1 MANLVKG
8 NVSLPESKPVG
19 VKVTDF
25 DGGVNTLFSQT
36 RLKKNEAAE
45 LTNMWLIEDGVP
57 DKRPGTAHY
66 GGVTFTNR
74 PDGAWEYR
82 TTAGARELIVVA
94 DGKVWR
100 VDPDASTKTE
110 ITGATFTSGY
120 ACDAIQISNKLYIV
134 NGQDSMATY
143 DGSTL
148 SSYTEI
154 AAPAWGGT
162 PLARGAGLSA
172 GAITLY
178 YRVTASNN
186 VGETTPNAEQ
196 SITVNMGRDSW
207 SAATEYID
215 VDWAAVVGATKY
227 TVYISDASGFEVK
240 LAETTDTT
248 FRDDGTYSENPYIEP
263 PTNNTTGGPK
273 FAQIA
278 LCDNRIVGTKD
289 PNNPWTVYYSGTGIN
304 LGIFASGYGGGWI
317 KLEYGGRATCQAPLD
332 FQSLI
337 HIFCKTD
344 DGRGTIW
351 QMPFEGVVVGSEL
364 INVPQPEKIISAIGC
379 GDPRTICYVEN
390 DVMFWNSANG
400 LNALGNEPG
409 ILDVLRTNE
418 ITSKIRNYARALPN
432 TGDKCAYYW
441 NSKLLI
447 SYRTSES
454 SGSNFT
460 GTIVFDRER
469 NCVIKPWTIGVS
481 QFLEFTDSAGVTHLL
496 GIASDRLIKFSENYQ
511 SDSGTAFAWDYLGPR
526 FPMGDDF
533 EQFARRFRAAVKLRS
548 VSGEVEV
555 TVLGTG
561 KSGSF
566 ESIATA
572 TVEGNLS
579 QAGMGWDL
587 MGNFLLG
594 DTDGLVVTFD
604 SDSLIRYLWSNGLL
618 REIQLKVSGSNAAD
632 RAVLLGYKFQ
642 GTEDD
647 TEVPLDW
654 KL

>member
-1 MANLVKG
+1 MPLSIG
-8 NVSLPESKPVG
+8 EVSLPEAKKVG
-19 VKVTDF
+19 TLVEDF
-25 DGGVNTLFSQT
+25 GGGVNTLFSQT

-57 DKRPGTAHY
+57 DKRPGTAAF

-100 VDPDASTKTE
+100 VDPDAETKTE

-120 ACDAIQISNKLYIV
+120 PCDAIQISNKLYIV

-143 DGSTL
+143 NGTTL

-172 GAITLY
+172 GSITLY

-186 VGETTPNAEQ
+186 VGETVPNAEQ
-196 SITVNMGRDSW
+196 SITVDANPDVW
-207 SAATEYID
+207 SAADEYID
-215 VDWAAVVGATKY
+215 IDWAAVSGATKY
-227 TVYISDASGFEVK
+227 TVYMSTSSGFEVK

-248 FRDDGTYSENPYIEP
+248 FRDDGSYTENPYIEP
-263 PTNNTTGGPK
+263 PTSNTTGGPK
-273 FAQIA
+273 FTQID
-278 LCDNRIVGTKD
+278 LCDNRIVGCKD
-289 PNNPWTVYYSGTGIN
+289 PNNPWRTHYSGKGVN
-304 LGIFASGYGGGWI
+304 LGIFSSGYDGGWI
-317 KLEYGGRATCQAPLD
+317 DLEYGGKAITTAPLD
-332 FQSLI
+332 YQSLI

-351 QMPFEGVVVGSEL
+351 QLPFEGVVVGSEL
-364 INVPQPEKIISAIGC
+364 INVPQPQKIISAIGC
-379 GDPRTICYVEN
+379 GDPRTITYVEN
-390 DVMFWNSANG
+390 DVMFWNAANG

-418 ITSKIRNYARALPN
+418 ISSKIRNYARDLPN

-447 SYRTSES
+447 SYRTTSAT
-454 SGSNFT
+454 GSDWAAT
-460 GTIVFDRER
+460 MVFDRER
-469 NCVIKPWTIGVS
+469 NCLIKPWTVGVS
-481 QFLEFTDSAGVTHLL
+481 QFLEYTDTSGTTHLL
-496 GIASDRLIKFSENYQ
+496 GIAATGLIEFSKNYEG
-511 SDSGTAFAWDYLGPR
+511 DSGVAFAWNYLGPR
-526 FPMGDDF
+526 FPIGQDF
-533 EQFARRFRAAVKLRS
+533 LDFARRFKTAIKLRS
-548 VSGEVEV
+548 LTG
-555 TVLGTG
+555 TVAITVYGTG
-561 KSGSF
+561 KTGAFEAIASG
-566 ESIATA
+566 TA
-572 TVEGNLS
+572 EGQLA

-587 MGNFLLG
+587 MGNFQLG
-594 DTDGLVVTFD
+594 DTEGTVVTFD
-604 SDSLIRYLWSNGLL
+604 SDSLIRYLWANSLL
-618 REIQLKVSGSNAAD
+618 REIQFQVSGSNIND
-632 RAVLLGYKFQ
+632 RAVILAYQFRGV
-642 GTEDD
+642 EDQ
-647 TEVPLDW
+647 TAAPLDW